1 MSQPSRKPQLLLLT
15 IFLLNGIEFLQT
27 GMIAFASAPIMGEIG
42 AGPEEFSLVS
52 AAYASVAVLAIS
64 QQRWFVERLGWRR
77 FLQYSLSIFMIGAV
91 ICGSSQAY
99 SEFLLGRL
107 VMALGGASFMTS
119 ARIMV
124 NHIHP
129 GPQRFTGIKAFAVAL
144 AAGTAAAPWLASVS
158 VANDNWSSI
167 FWIVVGAS
175 VVVFVLVT
183 AVFDGESP
191 SSSDSDK
198 SQSHPVLLMLLASGA
213 FLLLY
218 SLQRTYYDF
227 YSDGIPIFL
236 TASVAVVALIY
247 YVSAEH
253 RRETPLIRVR
263 ALLNP
268 RYVAGVLLFTCC
280 YVILG
285 ADNYVL
291 PALLQRTLGYTWQ
304 TVGQFQAMGL
314 ASALVSWFILARL
327 LPKYPSPRK
336 FFVIGFGALATFG
349 WLLSGLTPAAN
360 LWLDILPALLLNGV
374 FMMFVM
380 ANAAIQTFRDVQY
393 DEAVFSHAQQA
404 KNMLAQIG
412 LALGISLATIG
423 QQWRSTVHYDAL
435 ARNIHPGNPIYLQAV
450 DHLASQVSTV
460 LGQADAGRV
469 AVALVAQ
476 SLAQQANLLANLDHF
491 SVIAVIGGLG
501 VVVSLSQRLLK

>member
-1 MSQPSRKPQLLLLT
+1 
-15 IFLLNGIEFLQT
+15 
-27 GMIAFASAPIMGEIG
+27 
-42 AGPEEFSLVS
+42 
-52 AAYASVAVLAIS
+52 
-64 QQRWFVERLGWRR
+64 
-77 FLQYSLSIFMIGAV
+77 
-91 ICGSSQAY
+91 
-99 SEFLLGRL
+99 
-107 VMALGGASFMTS
+107 
-119 ARIMV
+119 
-124 NHIHP
+124 
-129 GPQRFTGIKAFAVAL
+129 
-144 AAGTAAAPWLASVS
+144 
-158 VANDNWSSI
+158 
-167 FWIVVGAS
+167 
-175 VVVFVLVT
+175 
-183 AVFDGESP
+183 
-191 SSSDSDK
+191 
-198 SQSHPVLLMLLASGA
+198 
-213 FLLLY
+213 
-218 SLQRTYYDF
+218 
-227 YSDGIPIFL
+227 
-236 TASVAVVALIY
+236 
-247 YVSAEH
+247 
-253 RRETPLIRVR
+253 LIRVR

-291 PALLQRTLGYTWQ
+291 PALLQRTLGYPWQ

-393 DEAVFSHAQQA
+393 DETVFSHAQQA

-435 ARNIHPGNPIYLQAV
+435 ARNIHLGNPIYLQAV